1 MYDMLN
7 KLTNKYLLSSAVM
20 GEPRQIT
27 VQWFD
32 LELVKE
38 WIILPKFVSNIQG
51 LSVIS
56 TTAVIRLIVLEIQE
70 FIG

>member
-1 MYDMLN
+1 
-7 KLTNKYLLSSAVM
+7 M
-20 GEPRQIT
+20 GEPRQT
-27 VQWFD
+27 TLQWFD

-38 WIILPKFVSNIQG
+38 WITLPKFVSNIQG

-56 TTAVIRLIVLEIQE
+56 TTAVIRLIVPEIQE